1 MSDETADCLF
11 CKFVS
16 GEAPAEV
23 VKETG
28 STLAFRDIA
37 PQAPTHVLVVPK
49 AHHPTVGE
57 LARTDADALADLV
70 RTAADVAEA
79 EGLDGGYRLVFNTG
93 PDALQSVPHVHG
105 HVVGGRTLTWPPG

>member
-1 MSDETADCLF
+1 MSAETADCLF

-16 GEAPAEV
+16 RELETDV
-23 VKETG
+23 VLETAA
-28 STLAFRDIA
+28 SLAFRDIA

-49 AHHPTVGE
+49 EHHATVGD
-57 LARTDADALADLV
+57 LARTDADGLTDLV
-70 RTAADVAEA
+70 RTAADVAAA

-93 PDALQSVPHVHG
+93 PDALQSVHHVHA

>member
-16 GEAPAEV
+16 GDLSADV
-23 VKETG
+23 VLETG
-28 STLAFRDIA
+28 SSLAFRDIA

-49 AHHPTVGE
+49 SHHATVGE
-57 LARTDADALADLV
+57 LARADADALTDLV

-79 EGLDGGYRLVFNTG
+79 EGLRGGYRLVFNTG
-93 PDALQSVPHVHG
+93 PDALQSVHHVHA

>member
-1 MSDETADCLF
+1 MSDETTDCLF

-16 GEAPAEV
+16 GDLAADV
-23 VKETG
+23 VMETG
-28 STLAFRDIA
+28 ASLAFRDIA

-49 AHHPTVGE
+49 AHHTTVGE
-57 LARTDADALADLV
+57 LARDDADALTDLV

-79 EGLDGGYRLVFNTG
+79 EGLEGGFRLVFNTG
-93 PDALQSVPHVHG
+93 PDALQSVPHVHA

>member
-16 GEAPAEV
+16 RELDTEV
-23 VKETG
+23 VAETD
-28 STLAFRDIA
+28 SSLAFRDIS

-49 AHHPTVGE
+49 AHHRTVAD
-57 LARTDADALADLV
+57 LARADAAGLNDLV

-79 EGLDGGYRLVFNTG
+79 EGLGGGYRLVFNSG
-93 PDALQSVPHVHG
+93 PDAQQSVQHVHA
-105 HVVGGRTLTWPPG
+105 HVIGGRTLTWPPG